1 MMHGLLPDSAIIGT
15 AKRIKGAAPKRG
27 RNRKGL
33 ADDLAYLGRP
43 RVKAHAKREMQ
54 DAKANF
60 RAEWAKA
67 LGRA

>member
-15 AKRIKGAAPKRG
+15 AKRIKGASPKGR

-33 ADDLAYLGRP
+33 LDDLAYLGRP
-43 RVKAHAKREMQ
+43 RVKARAMAEFRQARAEC
-54 DAKANF
+54 

>member
-1 MMHGLLPDSAIIGT
+1 M
-15 AKRIKGAAPKRG
+15 
-27 RNRKGL
+27 
-33 ADDLAYLGRP
+33 DDLAYLGRP
-43 RVKAHAKREMQ
+43 RVKAKAKREMR

>member
-1 MMHGLLPDSAIIGT
+1 MMFLPDSAIVGT
-15 AKRIKGAAPKRG
+15 AKRLNRVGKPARP
-27 RNRKGL
+27 RNARKGL
-33 ADDLAYLGRP
+33 MDDLAYLGRP
-43 RVKAHAKREMQ
+43 RVKAKAKREMQ